1 MCKVAAIIV
10 SYNPDSNL
18 FDSINLLLNQ
28 VEKVIIVDNG
38 SKEKYVKYIKSINED
53 KIEIILNKENLGIAT
68 ALNIGVR
75 KALENGYEWILTMD
89 QDSKASPDMVKK
101 MFNVYNSINREE
113 RKDILS
119 IFPNFV
125 DERIQSIEE
134 NSNMNS
140 YEYVDAD
147 ITSGNLLRKEVF
159 EKVGFFDDSLFIDLV
174 DTDFCMRLNE
184 KGIVCTIATS
194 RGRDSLLGFLESMN
208 IAKYFSYL
216 LAAEDT
222 TLHKPNAEL
231 VKKTLNEL
239 SYNAQDTLVVGDMP
253 FDILMGK
260 NAGVYTCGVTYGV
273 SGKNSLLEAGADWVI
288 DDISE
293 LLEIV

>member
-1 MCKVAAIIV
+1 MMCKVAAIIV

-53 KIEIILNKENLGIAT
+53 KIEIILNKENLGVAT

-174 DTDFCMRLNE
+174 DSDFCMRLNE
-184 KGIVCTIATS
+184 KGIKMIKIRDAVLYHSLGESKTIKGILGSFNTS
-194 RGRDSLLGFLESMN
+194 NHSALRRYYMTRNRFYIWE
-208 IAKYFSYL
+208 KYKGLNSF
-216 LAAEDT
+216 
-222 TLHKPNAEL
+222 
-231 VKKTLNEL
+231 TLNRDKKLFKKEF
-239 SYNAQDTLVVGDMP
+239 VKI
-253 FDILMGK
+253 ILGEKDKVNKIKMVLRGYKDYKKGIKGK
-260 NAGVYTCGVTYGV
+260 L
-273 SGKNSLLEAGADWVI
+273 K
-288 DDISE
+288 
-293 LLEIV
+293 

>member
-1 MCKVAAIIV
+1 MMCKVAAIIV
-10 SYNPDSNL
+10 SYNRDSNL
-18 FDSINLLLNQ
+18 FDSGNLLLNQ

-184 KGIVCTIATS
+184 KGIKMIKIRDAVLYHSLGESKTIKGILGSFNTS
-194 RGRDSLLGFLESMN
+194 NHSALRRYYMTRNRFYIWE
-208 IAKYFSYL
+208 KYKGLNSF
-216 LAAEDT
+216 
-222 TLHKPNAEL
+222 
-231 VKKTLNEL
+231 TLNRDKKLFKKEF
-239 SYNAQDTLVVGDMP
+239 VKI
-253 FDILMGK
+253 ILGEKDKVNKIKMVLRGYKDYKKGIQGK
-260 NAGVYTCGVTYGV
+260 L
-273 SGKNSLLEAGADWVI
+273 K
-288 DDISE
+288 
-293 LLEIV
+293 

>member
-1 MCKVAAIIV
+1 MSKVAAIIV

-184 KGIVCTIATS
+184 KGIKMIKIRDAVLYHSLGESKTIKGILGSFNTS
-194 RGRDSLLGFLESMN
+194 NHSALRRYYMTRNRFYIWE
-208 IAKYFSYL
+208 KYKGLNSF
-216 LAAEDT
+216 
-222 TLHKPNAEL
+222 
-231 VKKTLNEL
+231 TLNRDKKLFKKEF
-239 SYNAQDTLVVGDMP
+239 VKI
-253 FDILMGK
+253 ILGEKDKVNKIKMVLRGYKDYKKGIKGK
-260 NAGVYTCGVTYGV
+260 L
-273 SGKNSLLEAGADWVI
+273 K
-288 DDISE
+288 
-293 LLEIV
+293 

>member
-1 MCKVAAIIV
+1 MMCKVAAIIV

-53 KIEIILNKENLGIAT
+53 KIKIILNKENLGIAT

-184 KGIVCTIATS
+184 KGIKMIKIRDAVLYHSLGESKTIKGILGSFNTS
-194 RGRDSLLGFLESMN
+194 NHSALRRYYMTRNRFYIWE
-208 IAKYFSYL
+208 KYKGLNSF
-216 LAAEDT
+216 
-222 TLHKPNAEL
+222 
-231 VKKTLNEL
+231 TLNRDKKLFKKEF
-239 SYNAQDTLVVGDMP
+239 VKI
-253 FDILMGK
+253 ILGEKDKVNKIKMVLRGYKDYKKGIKGK
-260 NAGVYTCGVTYGV
+260 L
-273 SGKNSLLEAGADWVI
+273 K
-288 DDISE
+288 
-293 LLEIV
+293 

>member
-53 KIEIILNKENLGIAT
+53 KIEIILNKENLGVAT

-184 KGIVCTIATS
+184 KGIKMIKIRDAVLYHSLGESKTIK
-194 RGRDSLLGFLESMN
+194 GILGSFNTWNHSALRRYYMTRNRFYIWE
-208 IAKYFSYL
+208 KYKGLNSF
-216 LAAEDT
+216 
-222 TLHKPNAEL
+222 
-231 VKKTLNEL
+231 TLNRDKKLFKKEF
-239 SYNAQDTLVVGDMP
+239 VKI
-253 FDILMGK
+253 ILGEKDKVNKIKMVLRGYKDYKKGIKGK
-260 NAGVYTCGVTYGV
+260 L
-273 SGKNSLLEAGADWVI
+273 K
-288 DDISE
+288 
-293 LLEIV
+293 

>member
-1 MCKVAAIIV
+1 MMCKVAAIIV

-75 KALENGYEWILTMD
+75 KVLENGYEWILTMD

-184 KGIVCTIATS
+184 KGIKMIKIRDAVLYHSLGESKTIKGILGSFNTS
-194 RGRDSLLGFLESMN
+194 NHSALRRYYMTRNRFYIWE
-208 IAKYFSYL
+208 KYKGLNSF
-216 LAAEDT
+216 
-222 TLHKPNAEL
+222 
-231 VKKTLNEL
+231 TLNRDKKLFKKEF
-239 SYNAQDTLVVGDMP
+239 VKI
-253 FDILMGK
+253 ILGEKDKVNKIKMVLRGYKDYKKGIKGK
-260 NAGVYTCGVTYGV
+260 L
-273 SGKNSLLEAGADWVI
+273 K
-288 DDISE
+288 
-293 LLEIV
+293 

>member
-1 MCKVAAIIV
+1 MTDD
-10 SYNPDSNL
+10 NPDSNL

-184 KGIVCTIATS
+184 KGIKMIKIRDAVLYHSLGESKTIKGILGSFNTS
-194 RGRDSLLGFLESMN
+194 NHSALRRYYMTRNRFYIWE
-208 IAKYFSYL
+208 KYKGLNSF
-216 LAAEDT
+216 
-222 TLHKPNAEL
+222 
-231 VKKTLNEL
+231 TLNRDKKLFKKEF
-239 SYNAQDTLVVGDMP
+239 VKI
-253 FDILMGK
+253 ILGEKDKVNKIKMVLRGYKDYKKGIKGK
-260 NAGVYTCGVTYGV
+260 L
-273 SGKNSLLEAGADWVI
+273 K
-288 DDISE
+288 
-293 LLEIV
+293 

>member
-1 MCKVAAIIV
+1 MMCKVAAIIV

-184 KGIVCTIATS
+184 KGIKMIKIRDAVLYHSLGESKTIKGILGSFNTS
-194 RGRDSLLGFLESMN
+194 NHSALRRYYMTRNRFYIWE
-208 IAKYFSYL
+208 K
-216 LAAEDT
+216 
-222 TLHKPNAEL
+222 
-231 VKKTLNEL
+231 V
-239 SYNAQDTLVVGDMP
+239 
-253 FDILMGK
+253 
-260 NAGVYTCGVTYGV
+260 
-273 SGKNSLLEAGADWVI
+273 
-288 DDISE
+288 
-293 LLEIV
+293 

>member
-1 MCKVAAIIV
+1 MMCKVAAIIV

-53 KIEIILNKENLGIAT
+53 KIEIILNKENLGVAT

-184 KGIVCTIATS
+184 KGIKMIKIRDAVLYHSLGESKTIK
-194 RGRDSLLGFLESMN
+194 GILGSFN
-208 IAKYFSYL
+208 
-216 LAAEDT
+216 T
-222 TLHKPNAEL
+222 
-231 VKKTLNEL
+231 
-239 SYNAQDTLVVGDMP
+239 
-253 FDILMGK
+253 
-260 NAGVYTCGVTYGV
+260 
-273 SGKNSLLEAGADWVI
+273 
-288 DDISE
+288 
-293 LLEIV
+293 

>member
-1 MCKVAAIIV
+1 MMCKVAAIIV

-53 KIEIILNKENLGIAT
+53 KIEIILNKENLGVAT

-75 KALENGYEWILTMD
+75 KALKNGYEWILTMD

-184 KGIVCTIATS
+184 KGIKMIKIRDAVLYHSLGESKTIKGILGSFNTS
-194 RGRDSLLGFLESMN
+194 NHSALRRYYMTRNRFYIWE
-208 IAKYFSYL
+208 KYKGLNSF
-216 LAAEDT
+216 
-222 TLHKPNAEL
+222 
-231 VKKTLNEL
+231 TLNRDKKLFKKEF
-239 SYNAQDTLVVGDMP
+239 VKI
-253 FDILMGK
+253 ILGEKDKVNKIKMVLRGYKDYKKGIKGK
-260 NAGVYTCGVTYGV
+260 L
-273 SGKNSLLEAGADWVI
+273 K
-288 DDISE
+288 
-293 LLEIV
+293 

>member
-1 MCKVAAIIV
+1 MMCKVAAIIV

-184 KGIVCTIATS
+184 KGIKMIKIRDAVLYHSLGESKTIKGILGSFNTS
-194 RGRDSLLGFLESMN
+194 NNSALRRYYMTRNRFYIWE
-208 IAKYFSYL
+208 KYKGLNSF
-216 LAAEDT
+216 
-222 TLHKPNAEL
+222 
-231 VKKTLNEL
+231 TLNRDKKLFKKEF
-239 SYNAQDTLVVGDMP
+239 VKI
-253 FDILMGK
+253 ILGEKDKVNKIKMVLRGYKDYKKGIKGK
-260 NAGVYTCGVTYGV
+260 L
-273 SGKNSLLEAGADWVI
+273 K
-288 DDISE
+288 
-293 LLEIV
+293 

>member
-1 MCKVAAIIV
+1 MMCKVAAIIV

-53 KIEIILNKENLGIAT
+53 KIEIILNKENLGVAT
-68 ALNIGVR
+68 ALNIGVI

-184 KGIVCTIATS
+184 KGIKMIKIRDAVLYHSLGESKTIKGILGSFNTS
-194 RGRDSLLGFLESMN
+194 NHSALRRYYMTRNRFYIWE
-208 IAKYFSYL
+208 KYKGLNSF
-216 LAAEDT
+216 
-222 TLHKPNAEL
+222 
-231 VKKTLNEL
+231 TLNRDKKLFKKEF
-239 SYNAQDTLVVGDMP
+239 VKI
-253 FDILMGK
+253 ILGEKDKVNKIKMVLRGYKDYKKGIKGK
-260 NAGVYTCGVTYGV
+260 L
-273 SGKNSLLEAGADWVI
+273 K
-288 DDISE
+288 
-293 LLEIV
+293 

>member
-1 MCKVAAIIV
+1 MMCKVAAIIV

-147 ITSGNLLRKEVF
+147 ITTGNLLRKEVF

-184 KGIVCTIATS
+184 KGIKMIKIRDAVLYHSLGESKTIKGILGSFNTS
-194 RGRDSLLGFLESMN
+194 NHSALRRYYMTRNRFYIWE
-208 IAKYFSYL
+208 KYKGLNSF
-216 LAAEDT
+216 
-222 TLHKPNAEL
+222 
-231 VKKTLNEL
+231 TLNRDKKLFKKEF
-239 SYNAQDTLVVGDMP
+239 VKI
-253 FDILMGK
+253 ILGEKDKVNKIKMVLRGYKDYKKGIKGK
-260 NAGVYTCGVTYGV
+260 L
-273 SGKNSLLEAGADWVI
+273 K
-288 DDISE
+288 
-293 LLEIV
+293 

>member
-1 MCKVAAIIV
+1 MMCKVAAIIV

-28 VEKVIIVDNG
+28 VEKLIIVDNG

-184 KGIVCTIATS
+184 KGIKMIKIRDAVLYHSLGESKTIKGILGSFNTS
-194 RGRDSLLGFLESMN
+194 NHSALRRYYMTRNRFYIWE
-208 IAKYFSYL
+208 KYKGLNSF
-216 LAAEDT
+216 
-222 TLHKPNAEL
+222 
-231 VKKTLNEL
+231 TLNRDKKLFKKEF
-239 SYNAQDTLVVGDMP
+239 VKI
-253 FDILMGK
+253 ILGEKDKVNKIKMVLRGYKDYKKGIKGK
-260 NAGVYTCGVTYGV
+260 L
-273 SGKNSLLEAGADWVI
+273 K
-288 DDISE
+288 
-293 LLEIV
+293 